1 MYAIPLLSLTKA
13 DIVNLFQ
20 SLLSLSQSDPS
31 KIHLIHVIEL
41 LIKCLERALNN

>member
-1 MYAIPLLSLTKA
+1 MYATPPLSLTKA

-20 SLLSLSQSDPS
+20 SSLSLSQSNHS
-31 KIHLIHVIEL
+31 NIHLIHVIDL